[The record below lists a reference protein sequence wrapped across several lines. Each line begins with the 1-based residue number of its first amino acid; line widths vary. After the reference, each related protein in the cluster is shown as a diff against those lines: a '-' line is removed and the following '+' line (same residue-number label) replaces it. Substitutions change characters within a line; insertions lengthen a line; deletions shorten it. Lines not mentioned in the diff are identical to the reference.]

1 MSNGQSN
8 VERLVAAGVLDAADL
23 TDEGRSRIN
32 GIDLSQTE
40 IDNLRN
46 IKEKL
51 GLHPLKL
58 SDPHRPG
65 VWQL

>member
-23 TDEGRSRIN
+23 TDEGRSWIN
-32 GIDLSQTE
+32 GIDLSQAE

-51 GLHPLKL
+51 GLYPLKL
-58 SDPHRPG
+58 SDPKRPG